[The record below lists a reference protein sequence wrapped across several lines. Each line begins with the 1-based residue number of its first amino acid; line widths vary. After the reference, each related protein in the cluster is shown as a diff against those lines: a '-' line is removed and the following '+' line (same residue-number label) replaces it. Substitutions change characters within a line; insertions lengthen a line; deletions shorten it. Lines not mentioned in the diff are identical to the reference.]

1 MKGKKTSLFYRAA
14 MFFYKQACVHRLP
27 LFSSRQVESDLKQ
40 LHPGENI
47 QWLKT
52 DYYVKKLSMALTIL
66 LIGGLFGAAAKLVA
80 GQSAILREDGSI
92 SRGSY
97 SDGKLDIW
105 VTAEL
110 EDSTQEFEIQL
121 WPRQLSREE
130 TEELANRFREQLPD
144 LITGKN
150 ENLNKVTEQLLL
162 EDSYGDFPFLVEWES
177 SRPDIVGSSGTVNL
191 PNDSEQ
197 LELTAEFSYGEY
209 VGEEV
214 ISVSVIPPLLTP
226 EEKLHRELEDYLTAT
241 EKSGRE
247 EGEWKLPSQW
257 KGNEIRWS
265 QKVEDNSLPV
275 WAAAMAVTVLVY
287 LLSDR
292 DLHERLEKRKRSLQH
307 AYPDLVH
314 QMVLFVGAG
323 MTVRGAFQRVAS
335 DYEKKKADT
344 EKTLPIYE
352 EMTYTCR
359 ELQSGVSEGAAYE
372 HFGRRTGQQE
382 YIRLSTLLMQNLKR
396 GNSALLDRLREEADK
411 AAEERLQRTKRLGEE
426 AGTKLLVPM
435 VLMLAVVMV
444 MIMVPAF
451 LVM

>member
-66 LIGGLFGAAAKLVA
+66 LMGGLFGAAAKFVA
-80 GQSAILREDGSI
+80 GESTILREDGSI
-92 SRGSY
+92 PRGSFTE
-97 SDGKLDIW
+97 GKLDIQ

-110 EDSTQEFEIQL
+110 EDSTQEFQIQL

-130 TEELANRFREQLPD
+130 TEELAHRFREQLPN
-144 LITGKN
+144 LIKGKN
-150 ENLNKVTEQLLL
+150 ENLSKVTEQLLL
-162 EDSYGDFPFLVEWES
+162 EDSYRDFPFLVEWES
-177 SRPDIVGSSGTVNL
+177 CRPDIIGNSGTVNL
-191 PNDSEQ
+191 PKESVQ
-197 LELTAEFSYGEY
+197 LELTAKFTYGEY

-214 ISVSVIPPLLTP
+214 ISVTIVPPPLTP
-226 EEKLHRELEDYLTAT
+226 QEQLHRELEDYLTAT
-241 EKSGRE
+241 EQSGRE
-247 EGEWKLPSQW
+247 EGEWQLPAQW
-257 KGNEIRWS
+257 KGNEISWS
-265 QKVEDNSLPV
+265 QKVEDNSLLV

-292 DLHERLEKRKRSLQH
+292 DLHERLEKRKRSLQQ

-314 QMVLFVGAG
+314 QLVLFVGAG

-335 DYEKKKADT
+335 DYEKKKADM
-344 EKTLPIYE
+344 ENRLPIYE
-352 EMTYTCR
+352 EMIYTCR

-426 AGTKLLVPM
+426 AGTKLLAPM

-451 LVM
+451 LSM